1 MNINFT
7 SSQPFLRLLSAC
19 VVCLLISAG
28 FTVAIAAPKP
38 DSCTLLSP
46 SDLTTLLGGT
56 VVAKGNAGGCNWTAS
71 GSHRKL
77 AAINYRHT
85 GRAAEMAFM
94 GFRQNAD
101 KDKTGKVTDESGIGN
116 KAFSIISGSGLV
128 TMMMIKQGRLLQ
140 LMYVTG
146 APGTAKDLAAL
157 RPVAKKAIA
166 AF

>member
-1 MNINFT
+1 MNIHLI
-7 SSQPFLRLLSAC
+7 SPRPFFRQLSAC

-38 DSCTLLSP
+38 DSCALLKP
-46 SDLTTLLGGT
+46 SDLATLLGGT
-56 VVAKGNAGGCNWTAS
+56 VVAKGNAGGGCNWTAS

-94 GFRQNAD
+94 GYRQNA
-101 KDKTGKVTDESGIGN
+101 DKTGKVTDESGIGD

-146 APGTAKDLAAL
+146 APDTVKDLAAL
-157 RPVAKKAIA
+157 RPVATKAIA